1 MKGRI
6 QNRTTTISHPIY
18 GHVEWINTNDAGT
31 EILIR
36 RYCAKH
42 GEHLTEWVEHPR
54 FIDSKW
60 VDYPLPTK
68 KES

>member
-18 GHVEWINTNDAGT
+18 GHVEWINTNDSGT
-31 EILIR
+31 EIKIR
-36 RYCAKH
+36 Y
-42 GEHLTEWVEHPR
+42 WDPR
-54 FIDSKW
+54 DGVITRW
-60 VDYPLPTK
+60 VDWTLPTK